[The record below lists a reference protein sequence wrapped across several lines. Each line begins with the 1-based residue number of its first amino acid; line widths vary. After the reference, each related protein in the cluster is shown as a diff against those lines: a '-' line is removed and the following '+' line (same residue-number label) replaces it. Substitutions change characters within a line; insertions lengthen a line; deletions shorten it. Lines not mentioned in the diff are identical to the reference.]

1 MKELSVA
8 AALRRHG
15 PEYLQSLP
23 RTKANVPI
31 RKAFSAIMRCRT
43 GKLGG
48 VMWQCGRCDHQHWV
62 GRSCGNRHCPT
73 CGSEKTAAWIE
84 KLNRKLLPGVHH
96 FMITFTV
103 PKELRSVLRSDQRA
117 GYEALMNASAAAIE
131 DVASATRALKG
142 CQLGFFGCLHT
153 WGRDPMV
160 YHPHVHYLVP
170 GGGVL
175 RNAKGKAT
183 AWKQT
188 PTNFFV
194 HHGTL
199 IRVYKAKLA
208 DELRAR
214 GLYDKVP
221 ATAWHKKFV
230 VDLVPVDNGH
240 SVVKYLAPYV
250 HRVAISDHRIKAIDD
265 DGVTYQYQPSKSK
278 TIKTRRVT
286 GQQFAAGFAQHI
298 LPTQFRKVRYH
309 GWMNNNTR
317 SGIEEIRML
326 VWFALGWVYWL
337 ASGMARREPQA
348 KVPTLRCRRCGG
360 SMQVAIVYNHELPVP
375 LLALNSGLVYFDSS

>member
-1 MKELSVA
+1 
-8 AALRRHG
+8 
-15 PEYLQSLP
+15 
-23 RTKANVPI
+23 
-31 RKAFSAIMRCRT
+31 
-43 GKLGG
+43 
-48 VMWQCGRCDHQHWV
+48 
-62 GRSCGNRHCPT
+62 
-73 CGSEKTAAWIE
+73 
-84 KLNRKLLPGVHH
+84 
-96 FMITFTV
+96 MITFTV
-103 PKELRSVLRSDQRA
+103 PKELRSVLRANKRA

-214 GLYDKVP
+214 GLYEKVP

-375 LLALNSGLVYFDSS
+375 LLALNCGLVYFDSS